1 MSDTLERLAEGAAA
15 HRLMVMGHCA
25 TAPEDGLPEDFA
37 TLVLLGPAEPGFW
50 PHVTAAPE
58 FADGQP
64 DPLDRWSRRVIGRLA
79 CTLGGKARFPFG
91 GPPYAP
97 FLPWALR
104 SGRAWSSPVGM
115 LVHDVAGLMVSY
127 RGAIALRETLPQA
140 PPAPRPCESCVARPC
155 LNACPVGALGGSAGY
170 DTAACHGYLDTK
182 AGTDCLQQGCAVR
195 RACPLSQSYGR
206 LAQQSAYHMRLFHP

>member
-1 MSDTLERLAEGAAA
+1 MPALDAIAERAAA

-25 TAPEDGLPEDFA
+25 VEPGDGLPEGFA

-50 PHVTAAPE
+50 PHVTAEPE
-58 FADGQP
+58 FSDGHA

-79 CTLGGKARFPFG
+79 CALGGKARFPFG
-91 GPPYAP
+91 GPPHAP
-97 FLPWALR
+97 FLPWAQR

-127 RGAIALRETLPQA
+127 RGAIALRDAL
-140 PPAPRPCESCVARPC
+140 PPAPPKPSPCKSCAEKPC
-155 LNACPVGALGGSAGY
+155 LNACPVGALGRADGY
-170 DTAACHGYLDTK
+170 DTAACHGFLDTRT
-182 AGTDCLQQGCAVR
+182 GMDCMNAGCAVR

-206 LAQQSAYHMRLFHP
+206 ISAQSSYHMSLFHP